1 MVVTDKC
8 NSLVLWTLS
17 TISALSQIASEAV
30 TIYFPIIFSVVTD
43 CIFRLL
49 HQPSQFIVDLKTFSS
64 VKNKTKRSLYLIIE
78 TLYYLWKYIIK
89 SIEKKLF
96 TILWLPLLILSSN
109 QITCRSWFELF
120 IRPLPDRQRML
131 LVKKKI
137 QYYKH

>member
-1 MVVTDKC
+1 MRPTLPQNLLPFDIKNLASSALDVAKSCNSPVDLLADLPILFQLLDLSYKQFMVVTDKC

-17 TISALSQIASEAV
+17 ISALSQIASEAV

-78 TLYYLWKYIIK
+78 TLYYL
-89 SIEKKLF
+89 
-96 TILWLPLLILSSN
+96 
-109 QITCRSWFELF
+109 
-120 IRPLPDRQRML
+120 
-131 LVKKKI
+131 
-137 QYYKH
+137 